1 MPHLVTAAAPEDHVT
16 SANTAHYHAGTI
28 GNGKYLLPGRKG
40 MACTL
45 VNSNTLR
52 ILAGDAGGC
61 GRQWEV
67 SGAYEE
73 VTLENGT
80 PGYNRIDLVVA
91 RLETDP
97 QESVAFKV
105 IRGEDTTGTP
115 VTPGHEDGDLNDGD
129 ILCDMP
135 ICSVQFSGI
144 NPQEPKMLL
153 QESHTIEG
161 LYADLSKQ
169 INDVRDSLSQTKAY
183 TFSEF
188 KSLGLN
194 TPGASSYG
202 RVLDCSIYDRAR
214 YDGYFTAFDSQGN
227 AWAGFLRAGAASV
240 TWTPT
245 ARAPGAE
252 WAPRFWWWGNFPW
265 NKPAAMHKWGR
276 FLRLDIDPSDTVNDG
291 YFIAISTNGTND
303 ITWTKA

>member
-52 ILAGDAGGC
+52 ILAGDAVCC

-67 SGAYEE
+67 SGDYEE

-97 QESVAFKV
+97 QESVAFNV

-169 INDVRDSLSQTKAY
+169 INDVRDSLSQTIISRGTETERKAIAAGRNTDFAAVVEVPAGY
-183 TFSEF
+183 
-188 KSLGLN
+188 KIAGVLGLSLSHDSCKIN
-194 TPGASSYG
+194 GF
-202 RVLDCSIYDRAR
+202 RLDPATGQVWVSLY
-214 YDGYFTAFDSQGN
+214 S
-227 AWAGFLRAGAASV
+227 GAAIASV
-240 TWTPT
+240 
-245 ARAPGAE
+245 
-252 WAPRFWWWGNFPW
+252 WALVYVAFR
-265 NKPAAMHKWGR
+265 
-276 FLRLDIDPSDTVNDG
+276 
-291 YFIAISTNGTND
+291 
-303 ITWTKA
+303 KA